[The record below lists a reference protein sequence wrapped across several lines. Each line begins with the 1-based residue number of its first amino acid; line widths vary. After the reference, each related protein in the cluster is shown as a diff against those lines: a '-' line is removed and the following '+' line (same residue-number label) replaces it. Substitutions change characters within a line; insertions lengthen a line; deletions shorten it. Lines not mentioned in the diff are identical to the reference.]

1 MFLLLGWPS
10 FAEVVDFVL
19 LAAKADLLLFISAIF
34 NFRASGAERAPSA
47 EFAKLLKPS
56 PTIELTPTVKIPA
69 SQSSSN
75 IVSSLVI

>member
-1 MFLLLGWPS
+1 MFLEFGWLS
-10 FAEVVDFVL
+10 FAEVVDLVL
-19 LAAKADLLLFISAIF
+19 LAARADLLLFISAIF
-34 NFRASGAERAPSA
+34 SLSASGAERAPSA